1 MKFNKGGMLAHTY
14 AFHRTD
20 LANTGN
26 VTVSLFTGP
35 VDLTTT
41 ERNVFNSTTV
51 TAASNGLISH
61 SAARTELLKTRTELG
76 QLYLSNFTQRR
87 IGAAPDERVWMFTQR
102 TEEMTGLAAGTPTF
116 ALISLHGGGAA
127 YTAGNLC
134 RTMFACAV
142 GPIGAPNVEFEYDG
156 NIVVGQR
163 YKINDFRFKINN
175 LLGEI

>member
-35 VDLTTT
+35 IDLTTT
-41 ERNVFNSTTV
+41 ERNVFNSATV
-51 TAASNGLISH
+51 TAAATGLISH

-76 QLYLSNFTQRR
+76 QLYLSSFTQRR
-87 IGAAPDERVWMFTQR
+87 IGATPDERVWMFSQR

-116 ALISLHGGGAA
+116 ALVSLHGGASA
-127 YTAGNLC
+127 YAAGNIC
-134 RTMFACAV
+134 RTMFACSV
-142 GPIGAPNVEFEYDG
+142 GAIGTPNVEFEFNG

>member
-1 MKFNKGGMLAHTY
+1 MKFNKGSMLAHTY
-14 AFHRTD
+14 AYHRTD

-35 VDLTTT
+35 TELTTT
-41 ERNVFNSTTV
+41 ERNVFNGTTV
-51 TAASNGLISH
+51 TAVTNGLINH

-76 QLYLSNFTQRR
+76 QLFLPNFTQRR
-87 IGAAPDERVWMFTQR
+87 IGAKADERIWMFSQR

-116 ALISLHGGGAA
+116 ALISLHGGAA
-127 YTAGNLC
+127 SYTAGNIC
-134 RTMFACAV
+134 RTMFVCSV
-142 GPIGAPNVEFEYDG
+142 GVVDAPNVEFEFNG